1 MGQRDNIR
9 HVYMPGPQRP
19 TLSPTPGAGAHAVPH
34 PLTSGVR
41 RSAMHD
47 IFTVACMARSLRGV
61 DLDNRSARAAAY
73 IGVDIDPEDIDRL
86 DTRAVASETVRRALF
101 PAPDAAE
108 ALLAYRATP

>member
-9 HVYMPGPQRP
+9 HVYMPTPLRP
-19 TLSPTPGAGAHAVPH
+19 AVSTLPGAAGNDAQH
-34 PLTSGVR
+34 PLTSGVK

-47 IFTVACMARSLRGV
+47 IFTVACMARALRGV

-86 DTRAVASETVRRALF
+86 DTRAIASETVRRALF
-101 PAPDAAE
+101 PAPDAVE
-108 ALLAYRATP
+108 APLAYRAIP